1 MQYSHIVVFITI
13 DTPANAQKLA
23 DKLVTARKAACV
35 NIIPKVSSQY
45 WWQGKIEKADELM
58 LVVKTRA
65 ALLDELIALVK
76 QNHPYTVPEIIAL
89 PIIGGNP
96 DYLAWLE
103 KETI

>member
-1 MQYSHIVVFITI
+1 MEYSHIVVLITI
-13 DTPANAQKLA
+13 DTSANAQKLA
-23 DKLVTARKAACV
+23 DKLLSARKAACV

-45 WWQGKIEKADELM
+45 WWQGKIEKADEVM

-65 ALLDELIALVK
+65 ALLDELITLVK
-76 QNHPYTVPEIIAL
+76 QNHTYSVPEIIAL